1 MSPEPA
7 PTRASAAQA
16 PPHSD
21 SIILESNN
29 ISTSSLLP
37 NCSESASASP
47 FNGSN
52 PQASE
57 SSEKNDGG
65 PLLLDMGTPGEE
77 TEWVE
82 DVGAEANKDLADI
95 AMGESGSPKEGQEIK
110 ATVHGKTNEGNEGIE
125 AGSAKKDEDTVMS

>member
-7 PTRASAAQA
+7 PTRASAAKG

-29 ISTSSLLP
+29 TSTSSLLP
-37 NCSESASASP
+37 NCSESASASA

-65 PLLLDMGTPGEE
+65 ALLLDMGTPDE

-82 DVGAEANKDLADI
+82 DFGAAANKDLADI
-95 AMGESGSPKEGQEIK
+95 VMGESRSPKEGEEIK
-110 ATVHGKTNEGNEGIE
+110 ATVHEKTNEENEGIE